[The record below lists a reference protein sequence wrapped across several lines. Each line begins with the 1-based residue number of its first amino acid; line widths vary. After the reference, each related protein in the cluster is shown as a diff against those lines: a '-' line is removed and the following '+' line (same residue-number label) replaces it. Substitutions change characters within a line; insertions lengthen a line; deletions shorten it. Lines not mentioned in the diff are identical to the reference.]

1 MAMSEWLQ
9 REWTRT
15 SGWQLLLRPV
25 SWLFRLLSALRRAA
39 YRLGLLKT
47 QRLPVPVI
55 VVGNISVGGT
65 GKTPLVIWLA
75 QQLQAAGLNPGII
88 SRGYRGKHGLP
99 ISVTGYSNPAE
110 VGDEPV
116 MLAERTQLPV
126 FVARDRVAAGMALL
140 QAHPQCG
147 VLISDDGL
155 QHYRLGRDVEIAVVD
170 GARRFGNGQLLPA
183 GPLREPEARLDRVDA
198 VVGNGEAAEEGMIL
212 MQLRPGVFR
221 NLLDPGKTAT
231 AADFAGKKLL
241 AIAGIGHPPRFFA
254 QLENMGLE
262 IETRAFPDHHA
273 YTPDDLP
280 SGSVDAILMTEKDAV
295 KCRAFARP
303 EWWYLEV
310 EAQLDHAL
318 LERVLNK
325 LRK

>member
-1 MAMSEWLQ
+1 MSEWLQ

-15 SGWQLLLRPV
+15 SGWQILLRPV
-25 SWLFRLLSALRRAA
+25 SWLFRLVSALRRTA

-75 QQLQAAGLNPGII
+75 QQLQAAGLQPGII
-88 SRGYRGKHGLP
+88 SRGYCGTHGLP
-99 ISVTGYSNPAE
+99 ISVTSYSNPAE

-126 FVARDRVAAGMALL
+126 FVAHDRAAAGMALL

-155 QHYRLGRDVEIAVVD
+155 QHYRLGRDAEIAVVD

-183 GPLREPEARLDRVDA
+183 GPLREPETRLDRVDV
-198 VVGNGEAAEEGMIL
+198 VVGNGEAADEGMFL
-212 MQLRPGVFR
+212 MQLQPGIFR
-221 NLLDPGKTAT
+221 NLLDPCKTAT
-231 AADFAGKKLL
+231 AADFVGKKLL

-254 QLENMGLE
+254 QLENVGLE

-280 SGSVDAILMTEKDAV
+280 SGSADAILMTEKDAV

-318 LERVLNK
+318 LERVLKK

>member
-1 MAMSEWLQ
+1 MSEWLQ

-15 SGWQLLLRPV
+15 GFWQLLLCPL
-25 SWLFRLLSALRRAA
+25 SWLFGLLSALRRAG
-39 YRLGLLKT
+39 YRSGLLKT
-47 QRLPVPVI
+47 HRLPVPVV

-75 QQLQAAGLNPGII
+75 RQLQVAGMHPGII
-88 SRGYRGKHGLP
+88 SRGYRGKHGAPLAV
-99 ISVTGYSNPAE
+99 SVGSDPAE

-116 MLAERTQLPV
+116 MLAERTRLPV
-126 FVARDRVAAGMALL
+126 FVGHDRVAAALALL
-140 QAHPQCG
+140 QAHPACD
-147 VLISDDGL
+147 VIISDDGL

-170 GARRFGNGQLLPA
+170 GMRRFGNGRLLPA
-183 GPLREPEARLDRVDA
+183 GPLREPESRLDDVDA
-198 VVGNGEAAEEGMIL
+198 VVCNGASDKEDVFA
-212 MQLRPGVFR
+212 MQLQPGVFR
-221 NLLDPGKTAT
+221 NLRDAARTAT
-231 AADFAGKKLL
+231 VEDFAGRKLL
-241 AIAGIGHPPRFFA
+241 AVAGIGHPPRFFA
-254 QLENMGLE
+254 QLENMGLKA
-262 IETRAFPDHHA
+262 ETRAFPDHHA

-280 SGSVDAILMTEKDAV
+280 SAGADAILMTEKDAV

-310 EAQLDHAL
+310 EARLDHAL

>member
-1 MAMSEWLQ
+1 MSEWLQ

-15 SGWQLLLRPV
+15 SDWQLLLRPV
-25 SWLFRLLSALRRAA
+25 SWVFRLLSALRRAA
-39 YRLGLLKT
+39 YHLGLLKT
-47 QRLPVPVI
+47 RRLPVPVI

-75 QQLQAAGLNPGII
+75 QQLQAAGMHPGII

-99 ISVTGYSNPAE
+99 IPVSAYSNPAE

-126 FVARDRVAAGMALL
+126 FVGRDRAAAGLALL
-140 QAHPQCG
+140 QVHPECG
-147 VLISDDGL
+147 VIISDDGL
-155 QHYRLGRDVEIAVVD
+155 QHYRLGRNVEIAVVD
-170 GARRFGNGQLLPA
+170 GVRRFGNGQLLPA
-183 GPLREPEARLDRVDA
+183 GPLREPETRLDGVDA
-198 VVGNGEAAEEGMIL
+198 VVCNGETADEDVFL
-212 MQLRPGVFR
+212 MQLQPRVFR

-231 AADFAGKKLL
+231 AEYFAGKKLL

-254 QLENMGLE
+254 QLGKLGLD

-280 SGSVDAILMTEKDAV
+280 SGSADAILMTEKDAV

-310 EAQLDHAL
+310 EAQLNHAL
-318 LERVLNK
+318 LERVLKK

>member
-1 MAMSEWLQ
+1 MSEWLQ

-25 SWLFRLLSALRRAA
+25 SWLFRLVSALRRMA
-39 YRLGLLKT
+39 YRSGLLKT
-47 QRLPVPVI
+47 QRLPVPVV

-75 QQLQAAGLNPGII
+75 QQLQAAGLHPGII
-88 SRGYRGKHGLP
+88 SRGYRGKHALP
-99 ISVTGYSNPAE
+99 IPVTGHSNPAE

-126 FVARDRVAAGMALL
+126 FVGRDRAAAGLALL
-140 QAHPQCG
+140 QVHPECG
-147 VLISDDGL
+147 VIISDDGL
-155 QHYRLGRDVEIAVVD
+155 QHYRLGRDAEIAVVD
-170 GARRFGNGQLLPA
+170 GARRFGNDQLLPA
-183 GPLREPEARLDRVDA
+183 GPLREPVTRLDRVDA
-198 VVGNGEAAEEGMIL
+198 VVCNGETADEDVFL
-212 MQLRPGVFR
+212 MQLQAGVFR

-254 QLENMGLE
+254 QLEKMGLA
-262 IETRAFPDHHA
+262 IATRAFPDHHA
-273 YTPDDLP
+273 YAPGDLP
-280 SGSVDAILMTEKDAV
+280 SGDADAILMTEKDAV
-295 KCRAFARP
+295 KCRAFAQP

>member
-1 MAMSEWLQ
+1 MSEWLQ
-9 REWTRT
+9 REWTR
-15 SGWQLLLRPV
+15 SSCWQLVLRPL
-25 SWLFRLLSALRRAA
+25 SWLFRLLSALRRAG
-39 YRLGLLKT
+39 YRLGILKT
-47 QRLPVPVI
+47 RRLPVPVI
-55 VVGNISVGGT
+55 VVGNITVGGT

-75 QQLQAAGLNPGII
+75 RQLQAAGLHPGII

-99 ISVTGYSNPAE
+99 LAVSGSSDPAE

-116 MLAERTQLPV
+116 MLAERTRLPV
-126 FVARDRVAAGMALL
+126 FVGHDRVAAALALL
-140 QAHPQCG
+140 REHPECG
-147 VLISDDGL
+147 VIVSDDGL

-170 GARRFGNGQLLPA
+170 GLRRFGNGQLLPA
-183 GPLREPEARLDRVDA
+183 GPLREPETRLDGVDA
-198 VVGNGEAAEEGMIL
+198 VVCNGESDDEDVFL
-212 MQLRPGVFR
+212 MQLQPKVFR

-231 AADFAGKKLL
+231 PEDFAGKKLL
-241 AIAGIGHPPRFFA
+241 AIAGIGHPPRFFT
-254 QLENMGLE
+254 QLEKLGLD
-262 IETRAFPDHHA
+262 IDTRAFPDHHP

-280 SGSVDAILMTEKDAV
+280 SGGADAILMTEKDAV